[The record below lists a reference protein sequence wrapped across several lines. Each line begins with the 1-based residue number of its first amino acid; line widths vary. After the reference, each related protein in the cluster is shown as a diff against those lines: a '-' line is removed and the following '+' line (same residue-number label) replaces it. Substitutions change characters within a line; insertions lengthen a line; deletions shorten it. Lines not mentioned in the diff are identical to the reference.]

1 MTLLCFLVAMM
12 QSGFASQGF
21 RPDEEKGQQQQPGS
35 MSNAEINE
43 DDKEGKDEGGEDDM
57 DVNEDNEEDEG
68 ENEAEVAEKAPSVPD
83 QDDEESPYCVDLWVI
98 AKSIDHHSKVMAE
111 IFRASGQCSFAA
123 ISTRTAHPS
132 ILVAAQQMCGEA
144 MVRLASAVLVFA

>member
-1 MTLLCFLVAMM
+1 MFLVAVM

-111 IFRASGQCSFAA
+111 IFRAPACPPPLPALLCPPPVDSAA
-123 ISTRTAHPS
+123 LR
-132 ILVAAQQMCGEA
+132 
-144 MVRLASAVLVFA
+144 